1 MSGSSGGFNAED
13 IRLCYRYL
21 KEAESLPTGIAKSR
35 FREASQE
42 DKQTILARA
51 KAWDGTLPAT
61 GTVSDSAPPA
71 RSRGRP
77 RRTTAPDTKPY
88 SLLLPV
94 DDLAALQVLSQEQGE
109 SVSFHIREAI
119 RGYLKSRRKEAP

>member
-1 MSGSSGGFNAED
+1 MSGSSGGFNAEE

-21 KEAESLPTGIAKSR
+21 REAESLPTGIAKSR

-42 DKQTILARA
+42 EKRTILVRA
-51 KAWDGTLPAT
+51 QAWASTLPVT

>member
-42 DKQTILARA
+42 EKQTILARA
-51 KAWDGTLPAT
+51 QAWAGAVPAT
-61 GTVSDSAPPA
+61 GTVSAA

-77 RRTTAPDTKPY
+77 RRTTAPDTKAY

-94 DDLAALQVLSQEQGE
+94 DDLAALQALSQEQGE

>member
-21 KEAESLPTGIAKSR
+21 KEVESLPTGIAKSR

-61 GTVSDSAPPA
+61 GGRLRKRKKSYAKPERVCFVEPAISFSAL
-71 RSRGRP
+71 
-77 RRTTAPDTKPY
+77 TT
-88 SLLLPV
+88 
-94 DDLAALQVLSQEQGE
+94 
-109 SVSFHIREAI
+109 HIA
-119 RGYLKSRRKEAP
+119 GGQ